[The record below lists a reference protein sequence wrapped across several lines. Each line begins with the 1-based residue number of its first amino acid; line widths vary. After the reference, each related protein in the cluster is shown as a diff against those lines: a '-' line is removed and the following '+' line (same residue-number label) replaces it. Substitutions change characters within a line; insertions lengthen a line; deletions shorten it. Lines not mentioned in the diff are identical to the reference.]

1 MTTTQANQLQAIY
14 NNLGNISNNMF
25 NIRSSIEFTKFDD
38 YTVSATVDIGINTIP
53 STILLVGQYPLG
65 VYNGLRFYYIKIGG
79 EPILNFYMYAEDN
92 VNYASVTTNFSIS
105 GTRLT
110 IKITSN
116 PLGQYRLYGYY
127 NLYFVK

>member
-92 VNYASVTTNFSIS
+92 VNYASVTTNF
-105 GTRLT
+105 
-110 IKITSN
+110 
-116 PLGQYRLYGYY
+116 Q
-127 NLYFVK
+127 